1 MEYADKN
8 ISEWEEKFNNYLESE
23 SKCISNIEQITE
35 IKTNFNKLLGN
46 QRKDDVLFYKSI
58 LDNSLF
64 YLNSSLK
71 IKKIKF
77 LKDLNYIW
85 DKIDARKKMD
95 EVTTTNFD
103 FLLKDYRKLSE
114 DILLLKRSNNRLGWV
129 KDERIQDL
137 QELEIEITEILNY
150 HIKLIEFFYSSTEIE
165 RAFYCCK

>member
-8 ISEWEEKFNNYLESE
+8 ISEWTHKFNNYLELE
-23 SKCISNIEQITE
+23 AKCISNIEQITE
-35 IKTNFNKLLGN
+35 IKINFNKLLGN
-46 QRKDDVLFYKSI
+46 QRKDDILFYKSI

-85 DKIDARKKMD
+85 DKIDERKKMD
-95 EVTTTNFD
+95 EVIITNFD

-114 DILLLKRSNNRLGWV
+114 DILLLKKSNNRLGWV
-129 KDERIQDL
+129 KDEKTQDL
-137 QELEIEITEILNY
+137 QELELEITEILNY
-150 HIKLIEFFYSSTEIE
+150 HIKLIGFFYSSTEIE
-165 RAFYCCK
+165 KVFYCSK